1 MFIKCRAICPS
12 SYLCSGQNRSD
23 HRSSRQEVFC
33 KKGALR
39 NFTKFTGKHLCL
51 ILFFNKVPVLRPANL
66 FKKRLWHRCFPLKSV
81 KLLRTPFFIEH
92 LWWLLLRIFEILFS
106 LSSVFLLSRR
116 NYINIINIFIISN
129 WVNLFRRKC
138 N

>member
-51 ILFFNKVPVLRPANL
+51 ILFF
-66 FKKRLWHRCFPLKSV
+66 HRCFPLNSV

-106 LSSVFLLSRR
+106 SSSVFLLSRR